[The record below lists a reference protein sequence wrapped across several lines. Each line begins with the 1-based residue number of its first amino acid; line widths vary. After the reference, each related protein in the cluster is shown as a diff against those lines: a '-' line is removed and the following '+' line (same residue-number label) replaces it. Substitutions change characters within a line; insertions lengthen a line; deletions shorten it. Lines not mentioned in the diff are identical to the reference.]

1 MPRGRG
7 HGRGGSSTKQTRS
20 EQSASNSGSKIQ
32 LQVRESNP
40 PSTLQGFV
48 SSSLQQ
54 IDDAIPIVSDILPVK
69 LRGKSVNIDTGYT
82 LVSFDEPSGILH
94 VKENGSDKQF
104 LAHQKKIALMDPY
117 RWMRYKERPNQPF
130 YWSFQNGDIQAPE
143 NQGYVDCVASSL
155 VTTLGTT
162 YRSPHFCKFYG
173 AFRAVTDKFCF
184 SLEDDFDDFRFTEW
198 FWKALDAKEFGLRMM
213 ERSTKRILTM
223 DEIQELMRPD
233 PEFLEDENSD
243 DDTDSDVTSQTSSVR
258 TETLS
263 IDAESLPSVWESNI
277 PKTPHDCELEEITS
291 IASDGQIQMKGGMS
305 FSNHTSSEDSDSSS
319 VSDMYEIHAE
329 LYNMPVAVMFLEK
342 QTATMD
348 DMLETSTLA
357 PIQTKEQTDQWL
369 AWIFQVCVACA
380 QYQNGLHCTHNDLH
394 TNNILWKRTDQPF
407 LYYKTT
413 KGTVYKVPTYGYI
426 FSIIDYGRAIFT
438 LKGFTYISSD
448 YNDGHDASGMY
459 NFGCIFDETQPKVHP
474 NHSFDLCR
482 LACCLVRALFP
493 VNPEGLANRT
503 VLTKEDGLVVRE
515 TANPVFNLIWSWLK
529 TKDGDNVMETPDG
542 DEKYY
547 GFDLYIAIASMVHNA
562 NPTVQLSRPMFQ
574 TFVQP
579 SLPAGVQTIL
589 VPV

>member
-1 MPRGRG
+1 MPRGSGR
-7 HGRGGSSTKQTRS
+7 GRGGSSTKSKQT
-20 EQSASNSGSKIQ
+20 EPSASNSGSKIQ
-32 LQVRESNP
+32 LQVRESHP
-40 PSTLQGFV
+40 TATLQGFV
-48 SSSLQQ
+48 SASLQQ
-54 IDDAIPIVSDILPVK
+54 IEDSIPIVSDILPVK
-69 LRGKSVNIDTGYT
+69 LRGKPVNIDTGYT
-82 LVSFDEPSGILH
+82 LCSFIPETGLLH
-94 VKENGSDKQF
+94 VKENGVSKQVV
-104 LAHQKKIALMDPY
+104 AHQKKIALMDPY

-130 YWSFQNGDIQAPE
+130 YWAFQNGDIQAPE

-155 VTTLGTT
+155 VTSLANM
-162 YRSPHFCKFYG
+162 YRSPHFCTFYG
-173 AFRAVTDKFCF
+173 AFRAVADKFYF

-198 FWKALDAKEFGLRMM
+198 FWKALDAKEFGLRVV
-213 ERSTKRILTM
+213 ERSTKRVLTM
-223 DEIQELMRPD
+223 DEIHTLMRPD
-233 PEFLEDENSD
+233 PEFLEDEDSD
-243 DDTDSDVTSQTSSVR
+243 SDSETDVTSESSSVR
-258 TETLS
+258 TENLS
-263 IDAESLPSVWESNI
+263 IDAESLPSVWDANV
-277 PKTPHDCELEEITS
+277 PQTPHACELEEVTS
-291 IASDGQIQMKGGMS
+291 LASDGHVPMKRIS

-319 VSDMYEIHAE
+319 FDDLYEIHAE

-369 AWIFQVCVACA
+369 AWLFQVCVACA

-413 KGTVYKVPTYGYI
+413 KGVVYKVPTYGYI

-459 NFGCIFDETQPKVHP
+459 NFGCILDETQPKVYP
-474 NHSFDLCR
+474 NRNFDLCR

-493 VNPEGLANRT
+493 VNPEGIANRS
-503 VLTKEDGLVVRE
+503 VLTKEEGLVVRE

-529 TKDGDNVMETPDG
+529 TNDGDNVMETPDG

-574 TFVQP
+574 PFVQS
-579 SLPAGVQTIL
+579 SLPTGVQSIL
-589 VPV
+589 IPV